1 MELYER
7 DGVTYASERRLNP
20 HNQWLQAGVA
30 FGWPGMLLWTAVLV
44 WWGWHG
50 WRQRSRWGVLCV
62 LLVGAHTM
70 VESMLEVQRGV
81 VFILWLFAAAVVPLH
96 DSEWNGRKSD

>member
-1 MELYER
+1 MAAGRGGVWLAR
-7 DGVTYASERRLNP
+7 HAVVDGGACVVGLA
-20 HNQWLQAGVA
+20 WLAPTQ
-30 FGWPGMLLWTAVLV
+30 PM
-44 WWGWHG
+44 
-50 WRQRSRWGVLCV
+50 GVLCV